1 MNQSERWPYR
11 PTWGRYIA
19 SLVLPPLFAISF
31 IPGIAQAQPQSMRP
45 AAPENSAALLEGVV
59 ISPRQGVAYVMRSGG
74 IDAVN
79 IATGKLRWRS
89 DKAAKPLALVGD
101 RLIAQGRGGKTLDVI
116 SLDANSGAARD
127 SVRIPLPEGVVATVV
142 DTPAGSFRV
151 RTDSTASELVVS
163 WEATGIEVAAQGY
176 VPAVD
181 DGQAPDSS
189 PQAAAQAVTG
199 EAVLSLTSASMAI
212 KAEPSVSRT
221 QSPSIVRSSM
231 EELSSPAVRG
241 VGGRQML
248 SADGRHVLVTEPI
261 EGAGSSLYRH
271 RWTMYERASG
281 TRLGSVQSLVSAT
294 PFVVVG
300 TTLYHTVPAHTVR
313 KDGKFVE
320 HPTSLRAV
328 NLKTGEKAW
337 EMAVLETS
345 FRGPFPP

>member
-1 MNQSERWPYR
+1 
-11 PTWGRYIA
+11 
-19 SLVLPPLFAISF
+19 
-31 IPGIAQAQPQSMRP
+31 MRP

-89 DKAAKPLALVGD
+89 DKAAKPLAVVGD
-101 RLIAQGRGGKTLDVI
+101 RLIAQGRGGKALDVI
-116 SLDANSGAARD
+116 SLDAKSGAARD
-127 SVRIPLPEGVVATVV
+127 SVSIPLPKGVTASVV

-163 WEATGIEVAAQGY
+163 WEATGVGVGAQGY
-176 VPAVD
+176 VATAE
-181 DGQAPDSS
+181 DGQAPDGG
-189 PQAAAQAVTG
+189 AQVMTG
-199 EAVLSLTSASMAI
+199 EAVLSLTSSSLAI
-212 KAEPSVSRT
+212 KAEPSVSRA
-221 QSPSIVRSSM
+221 QSASMVRGSSM

-241 VGGRQML
+241 IEGRQVL
-248 SADGRHVLVTEPI
+248 SADGRHVLVTEQI

-281 TRLGSVQSLVSAT
+281 ARLGSVQSLVSAT

-300 TTLYHTVPAHTVR
+300 TTLYHTVPAHSIR

-337 EMAVLETS
+337 EMSVLETS